1 MIANLQE
8 AELMKI
14 EAALQRALRQ
24 APSYGNVTLCITLKD
39 KTPQRYTLQ
48 VTESVLLSANS
59 SSHGEI
65 TMDDL

>member
-24 APSYGNVTLCITLKD
+24 APSYGNVTLSITLKEH
-39 KTPQRYTLQ
+39 TPRRYTIQ
-48 VTESVLLSANS
+48 VTESVLLSVNS
-59 SSHGEI
+59 SSQEEI
-65 TMDDL
+65 AMADL